1 MKYNHKKNKT
11 TILMI
16 QNILKGKI
24 MSARE
29 IHTIILNTPSIIKG
43 TRTKTRRNAP
53 THREVGT
60 LMPFVATRVN
70 KGLYP
75 ALWTIIEEE
84 E

>member
-1 MKYNHKKNKT
+1 
-11 TILMI
+11 MI
-16 QNILKGKI
+16 QNILKGKV

-29 IHTIILNTPSIIKG
+29 VHTVILNTPSIINNKR
-43 TRTKTRRNAP
+43 TRIRSNAP

-70 KGLYP
+70 KGHYP